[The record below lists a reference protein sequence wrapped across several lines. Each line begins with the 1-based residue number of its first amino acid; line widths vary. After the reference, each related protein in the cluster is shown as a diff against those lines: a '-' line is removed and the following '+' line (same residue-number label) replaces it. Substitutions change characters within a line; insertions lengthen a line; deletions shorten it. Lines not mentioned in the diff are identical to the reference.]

1 MRGFLLLVV
10 SSAAYKKAY
19 KIVVFKESRTGS
31 TWMADMLAH
40 EPAVAYFEHEA
51 NNCFNKK
58 VQVDPSRVRSDTL
71 RTFLGI
77 LGAPRCNMTC
87 KAYDDAG
94 VPTFAVAAAE
104 DPRARPSCLAGK
116 IVGFDVAAEHL
127 LRQNAAP
134 LTWRGDWPRLLRL
147 PDVTPV
153 VYARSNLVKRKVSNV
168 HADVLQK
175 FCWGTHKV
183 VTARARECYEEHR
196 AELEKPLTLHAGKL
210 AAGAHAD
217 ALKWSALLDNVTEA
231 AGGARPFVMYY
242 EALQLDPKAEIERLF
257 AAVGLGGKGEPVP
270 EVLARSTSVK
280 ITSDDLRRSVANF
293 DDVAGELDA
302 LDPCLAAQFRDA
314 DSAVFADLCLPGN
327 RRVPWEP

>member
-1 MRGFLLLVV
+1 
-10 SSAAYKKAY
+10 
-19 KIVVFKESRTGS
+19 
-31 TWMADMLAH
+31 ML
-40 EPAVAYFEHEA
+40 
-51 NNCFNKK
+51 
-58 VQVDPSRVRSDTL
+58 
-71 RTFLGI
+71 
-77 LGAPRCNMTC
+77 PR
-87 KAYDDAG
+87 
-94 VPTFAVAAAE
+94 
-104 DPRARPSCLAGK
+104 
-116 IVGFDVAAEHL
+116 
-127 LRQNAAP
+127 
-134 LTWRGDWPRLLRL
+134 
-147 PDVTPV
+147 PV

-183 VTARARECYEEHR
+183 VTAKARECYEEHR
-196 AELEKPLTLHAGKL
+196 AELEKPLALHAGKL
-210 AAGAHAD
+210 AAGAHGD
-217 ALKWSALLDNVTEA
+217 ALKWSSLLDNVTEA

-293 DDVAGELDA
+293 DDVARELDA

>member
-1 MRGFLLLVV
+1 MRGFLLLLVV
-10 SSAAYKKAY
+10 RTAAYKKAY

-87 KAYDDAG
+87 RAYDDAG
-94 VPTFAVAAAE
+94 VPTFAVVAAAE
-104 DPRARPSCLAGK
+104 DPRARPGCLAGK

-153 VYARSNLVKRKVSNV
+153 VYARSNLVKRK
-168 HADVLQK
+168 
-175 FCWGTHKV
+175 
-183 VTARARECYEEHR
+183 
-196 AELEKPLTLHAGKL
+196 L
-210 AAGAHAD
+210 AAGAHGD
-217 ALKWSALLDNVTEA
+217 ALKWSSLLDNVTEA

-293 DDVAGELDA
+293 DDVALELDA

>member
-1 MRGFLLLVV
+1 MRGFLLLLV

-87 KAYDDAG
+87 RAYDDAG

-104 DPRARPSCLAGK
+104 DPRARPGCLAGK

-134 LTWRGDWPRLLRL
+134 LTWRSSR
-147 PDVTPV
+147 
-153 VYARSNLVKRKVSNV
+153 
-168 HADVLQK
+168 
-175 FCWGTHKV
+175 
-183 VTARARECYEEHR
+183 
-196 AELEKPLTLHAGKL
+196 
-210 AAGAHAD
+210 AGAAAAPPGVPR
-217 ALKWSALLDNVTEA
+217 AL
-231 AGGARPFVMYY
+231 
-242 EALQLDPKAEIERLF
+242 
-257 AAVGLGGKGEPVP
+257 
-270 EVLARSTSVK
+270 
-280 ITSDDLRRSVANF
+280 LRRSA
-293 DDVAGELDA
+293 A
-302 LDPCLAAQFRDA
+302 L
-314 DSAVFADLCLPGN
+314 LP
-327 RRVPWEP
+327 

>member
-104 DPRARPSCLAGK
+104 DPR
-116 IVGFDVAAEHL
+116 
-127 LRQNAAP
+127 
-134 LTWRGDWPRLLRL
+134 
-147 PDVTPV
+147 
-153 VYARSNLVKRKVSNV
+153 
-168 HADVLQK
+168 
-175 FCWGTHKV
+175 
-183 VTARARECYEEHR
+183 
-196 AELEKPLTLHAGKL
+196 
-210 AAGAHAD
+210 
-217 ALKWSALLDNVTEA
+217 
-231 AGGARPFVMYY
+231 
-242 EALQLDPKAEIERLF
+242 
-257 AAVGLGGKGEPVP
+257 
-270 EVLARSTSVK
+270 
-280 ITSDDLRRSVANF
+280 
-293 DDVAGELDA
+293 
-302 LDPCLAAQFRDA
+302 
-314 DSAVFADLCLPGN
+314 
-327 RRVPWEP
+327 